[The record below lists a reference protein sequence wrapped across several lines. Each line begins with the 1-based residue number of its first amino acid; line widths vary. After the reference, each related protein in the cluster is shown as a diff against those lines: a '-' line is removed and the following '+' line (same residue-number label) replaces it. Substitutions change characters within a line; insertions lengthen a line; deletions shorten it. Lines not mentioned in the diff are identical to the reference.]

1 MKGKELFKEALTSGG
16 SRGQAREARPPPPL
30 IFCQTEARRS
40 EKSFWET
47 APTPSP
53 YLRIW
58 MTGAPGMT
66 GAVAQL
72 AQQSDLLAQQSDPRP

>member
-16 SRGQAREARPPPPL
+16 SRGQAREARPPL
-30 IFCQTEARRS
+30 IFCQTEARRG